1 MLTAYYL
8 RGDDYVPSWAQECH
22 PSVAAYLD
30 EPEILIE
37 KCLNCSW
44 NDPLCT
50 SLSVSSSDIPGF
62 PWPQF
67 GTYNIINCISQLISR
82 LMSEVDASSSAVR
95 IKKAVSVVGRFVLE
109 APRIFDMSNAE
120 INKTVNYARFAA
132 AAALANKSFG
142 GLYDT
147 LTVETAVSALEV
159 ETDPL
164 VAKQLVD
171 AIGRNL
177 DKTTPELLLSRG
189 LNALERASILG
200 ESLGSDTATAAR
212 AYYNALKGLREPP
225 TNGDVENGG
234 KDTDKGPAGPS
245 RALRTVAVIS
255 GISAMALVVAAV
267 WYSDR

>member
-189 LNALERASILG
+189 LNARAS
-200 ESLGSDTATAAR
+200 SVRVWAATLLR
-212 AYYNALKGLREPP
+212 LREPTTTRSKGFVSHLP
-225 TNGDVENGG
+225 TATLKTEARTRTKALLDLPVHCV
-234 KDTDKGPAGPS
+234 PLPS
-245 RALRTVAVIS
+245 FQA
-255 GISAMALVVAAV
+255 
-267 WYSDR
+267 